1 MMAETPVLAL
11 HDIAIR
17 RSDTFTLDVPALDVR
32 PGEVLAV
39 IGPNGS
45 GKSTLLRVLGLLQ
58 APDRGEVR
66 YQSRPVTVAE
76 GLSVRRRM
84 AMVFQTPLLADTTVD
99 ANVALGLG
107 FRGVSQAER
116 TARVGRWL
124 DRFGVAALQ
133 FRSART
139 LSGGEAQ
146 RVALARALV
155 LEPEVLFLDEPFS
168 GLDAPT
174 RTALVPELAAVLRA
188 ERVTTVLV
196 SHDRAEA
203 QALADRVAVLIGGRL
218 HQVDETASVFHT
230 PGSEE
235 VARFVGVETIV
246 CGEAIAT
253 NLGVTLIEIGG
264 CRIEVAGTAPPGE
277 RVRVGIRPEDVTLAG
292 SPDNMAPN
300 SARNHLRGTVVRAT
314 PGSPVRVL
322 VDVGFPLV
330 ASVTLRSAQELG
342 LAPGVP
348 ITAIF
353 KASAVNMIG
362 RSP

>member
-1 MMAETPVLAL
+1 VLEL
-11 HDIAIR
+11 CDIGIR
-17 RSDTFTLDVPALDVR
+17 RSDTFTLDVPTLDVR

-66 YQSRPVTVAE
+66 YHSRPVTVAD

-84 AMVFQTPLLADTTVD
+84 AMVFQDPLLADTTVD

-107 FRGVSQAER
+107 FRGVPAAER
-116 TARVGRWL
+116 PPRVRRWL
-124 DRFGVAALQ
+124 ERFGVAELQ
-133 FRSART
+133 FRPART

-155 LEPEVLFLDEPFS
+155 LEPEVVLMDEPFS
-168 GLDAPT
+168 ALDEPT
-174 RTALVPELAAVLRA
+174 RMALVPELGSILRA
-188 ERVTTVLV
+188 ERITTVLV
-196 SHDRAEA
+196 THDRAEA
-203 QALADRVAVLIGGRL
+203 QALADRVAVFIGGRL
-218 HQVDETASVFHT
+218 RQVDETSVVFQA
-230 PGSEE
+230 PDAED

-246 CGEAIAT
+246 DGQAMAT
-253 NLGVTLIEIGG
+253 SLGVAVINVGG
-264 CRIEVAGTAPPGE
+264 SCVEVAGTAQPGE
-277 RVRVGIRPEDVTLAG
+277 HVRLGIRPEDVTLATPPG
-292 SPDNMAPN
+292 STSPS
-300 SARNHLRGTVVRAT
+300 SARNHLNGMVIRIT

-330 ASVTLRSAQELG
+330 AAVTPRSVQDLH
-342 LAPGVP
+342 LAPGAA

-353 KASAVNMIG
+353 KASAVHMIRG
-362 RSP
+362 SP